1 MNLFSKNNY
10 KYFIIFL
17 IVFIFI
23 ILIYG
28 NYNFQINIIE
38 NSQNMMTDPTR
49 CSTKTSVNTDNFSE
63 MSAPGAISTVSAAAN
78 LICKLNVI
86 MRCNYN

>member
-38 NSQNMMTDPTR
+38 NSQNMTDPTT

-63 MSAPGAISTVSAAAN
+63 LAAEGAISTVSAAAN
-78 LICKLNVI
+78 LRLQTKCDNAS
-86 MRCNYN
+86 